1 MHSRQYPNTDTF
13 FCVTFQPDP
22 EHWVDLWIP
31 GMALQLQTR
40 DFACWFT
47 LSRFKKSMLDFSLNS
62 PFRKNGLAYFFKMFV
77 GQSTAAWKSE
87 VFSILQEERTSSRLN
102 FLTIWYFSDTLPTL
116 RTNWWTSRRM
126 SEKMALYQ
134 AVVLKAES
142 SNCFFQC
149 KIPVSHYLLNSTFA
163 HSVDQNLNSKLG
175 NLCSNAA

>member
-31 GMALQLQTR
+31 GMALQLQTP
-40 DFACWFT
+40 DFTCWFT

-62 PFRKNGLAYFFKMFV
+62 PFRKNGLAYFFKTFV

-102 FLTIWYFSDTLPTL
+102 FLTFWYFSDTLPTL